1 MIPISQINI
10 GGDPLLTPTNG
21 YNIEEQ
27 LRQLELRR
35 QSLESLKQL
44 NPQAMPNSSII
55 WNQID
60 EEVKVLSNE
69 QLQKLFENEDYVRTY
84 TRIQELV
91 SAEILNLVKP
101 RIESSSEGKQLLQEQ
116 LNIVRRMKPK
126 IVEDSNR
133 EVELFRRFREFSKT
147 NPDVTYDDFLK
158 QMNV

>member
-1 MIPISQINI
+1 MIPVSQINI
-10 GGDPLLTPTNG
+10 GGDPLLTTQG

-55 WNQID
+55 WNEID
-60 EEVKVLSNE
+60 SEVKVLSNE
-69 QLQKLFENEDYVRTY
+69 QLQKLFENEDYVRIY

-91 SAEILNLVKP
+91 NTEILNLVKP
-101 RIESSSEGKQLLQEQ
+101 RIESSPEGKQLLQEQ

-147 NPDVTYDDFLK
+147 NPEVTYDDFLK

>member
-1 MIPISQINI
+1 MIPVSQINI
-10 GGDPLLTPTNG
+10 GGDPLLTTQG

-69 QLQKLFENEDYVRTY
+69 QLQKLFENDDYVRIY

-91 SAEILNLVKP
+91 NTEILNLVKP
-101 RIESSSEGKQLLQEQ
+101 RIESSPEGKQLLQEQ
-116 LNIVRRMKPK
+116 LSIVRKMKPK

-158 QMNV
+158 QMNI

>member
-1 MIPISQINI
+1 MIPVSQINI
-10 GGDPLLTPTNG
+10 GGDPLLSTQG

-55 WNQID
+55 WNEID
-60 EEVKVLSNE
+60 SEVKVLSNE
-69 QLQKLFENEDYVRTY
+69 QLQKLFENDDYVRIY
-84 TRIQELV
+84 SRIQELV
-91 SAEILNLVKP
+91 NAEILNLVKP
-101 RIESSSEGKQLLQEQ
+101 RIESSPEGKQLLQEQ
-116 LNIVRRMKPK
+116 LNIVRKMKPK

-158 QMNV
+158 QMNI

>member
-1 MIPISQINI
+1 MIPVSQINI
-10 GGDPLLTPTNG
+10 GGDPLLTTQG

-55 WNQID
+55 WNEID
-60 EEVKVLSNE
+60 SEVKVLSNE
-69 QLQKLFENEDYVRTY
+69 QLQKLFENEDYVRIY
-84 TRIQELV
+84 SRIQELV
-91 SAEILNLVKP
+91 NAEILNLVKP
-101 RIESSSEGKQLLQEQ
+101 RIESSPEGKQLLQEQ
-116 LNIVRRMKPK
+116 LNIVRKMKPK

-133 EVELFRRFREFSKT
+133 EVELFRRFREYSKT
-147 NPDVTYDDFLK
+147 NPDVTNDDFLK

>member
-1 MIPISQINI
+1 MIPVSQINI
-10 GGDPLLTPTNG
+10 GGDPLLTTQG

-55 WNQID
+55 WNEID
-60 EEVKVLSNE
+60 AEVKVLSNE
-69 QLQKLFENEDYVRTY
+69 QLQKLFENEDYVRIY

-91 SAEILNLVKP
+91 NTEILNLVKP
-101 RIESSSEGKQLLQEQ
+101 RIESSPEGKQLLQEQ

>member
-1 MIPISQINI
+1 MIPVSQINI
-10 GGDPLLTPTNG
+10 GGDPLLTTQG

-55 WNQID
+55 WNEID
-60 EEVKVLSNE
+60 SEVKVLSNE
-69 QLQKLFENEDYVRTY
+69 QLQKLFENEDYVRIY

-91 SAEILNLVKP
+91 NAEILNLVKP
-101 RIESSSEGKQLLQEQ
+101 RIESSPEGKQLLQEQ
-116 LNIVRRMKPK
+116 LSIVRRMKPK

-133 EVELFRRFREFSKT
+133 EVVLFRRFREFSKT

>member
-1 MIPISQINI
+1 MIPVSQINI
-10 GGDPLLTPTNG
+10 GGDPLLTTQG

-55 WNQID
+55 WNEID
-60 EEVKVLSNE
+60 SEVKVLSNE
-69 QLQKLFENEDYVRTY
+69 QLQKLFENEDYVRIY

-91 SAEILNLVKP
+91 NTEILNLVKP
-101 RIESSSEGKQLLQEQ
+101 RIESSPEGKQLLQEQ

-158 QMNV
+158 QMNI